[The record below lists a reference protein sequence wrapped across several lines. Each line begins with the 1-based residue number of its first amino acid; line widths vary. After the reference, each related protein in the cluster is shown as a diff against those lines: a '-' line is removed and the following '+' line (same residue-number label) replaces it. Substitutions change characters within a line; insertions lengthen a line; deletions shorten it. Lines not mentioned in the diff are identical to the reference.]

1 MVNLNASPALR
12 IMVVDVPLLEDCK
25 SCCPGFYVA
34 VSHESNQQGS
44 FSGAE
49 IFWSRDGTNWESLGE
64 AVSQACL
71 GNALT
76 ALAAPSAC
84 ISGFDEVNTV
94 DVQVLGSLKPG
105 SMSQDEVLDG
115 GNLALLGGEIIA
127 FRDVTQVDELTYRLS
142 GILRSRLGTEELQS
156 IHTVGDEFVVLNPSL
171 MKFVPIRY
179 GDIDTDRYFKA
190 VSQGGSVSD
199 AISVQRRIRAMNIR
213 PMAPHRL
220 EAVRNLPSSSDV
232 TMRWKRRSRG
242 NFRLLNSTNI
252 QLCCCD
258 GPEFELEIWNTDE
271 TTLLRTVELVEVEE
285 YVYTAAQQA
294 SDGIAPGA
302 ALKIRVFQMSTSV
315 GRGVRGY
322 LSIP

>member
-1 MVNLNASPALR
+1 MNLNAAPALR

-25 SCCPGFYVA
+25 PCCPGFYVA
-34 VSHESNQQGS
+34 ISHESNQQGS

-76 ALAAPSAC
+76 VLAAPSAC

-94 DVQVLGSLKPG
+94 DVQVLGGLKPG
-105 SMSQDEVLDG
+105 SISQDEVLDG

-171 MKFVPIRY
+171 MKFVPIRF

-190 VSQGGSVSD
+190 VSQGGSVAD
-199 AISVQRRIRAMNIR
+199 AVSVQKRVRAMNVR
-213 PMAPHRL
+213 PIAPRL
-220 EAVRNLPSSSDV
+220 FAAARNTPSTNDV
-232 TMRWKRRSRG
+232 TISWKKRARG
-242 NFRLLNSTNI
+242 SFRLLGSTNMR
-252 QLCCCD
+252 LCCCD
-258 GPEFELEIWNTDE
+258 EPNYELEIWDTTDAI
-271 TTLLRTVELVEVEE
+271 LLRTVELEGIES
-285 YVYTAAQQA
+285 YVYTAVQQVT
-294 SDGIAPGA
+294 DGISPGA
-302 ALKIRVFQMSTSV
+302 AIKLRVFQMSASV
-315 GRGVRGY
+315 GRGIRAY
-322 LSIP
+322 LSVA